1 MKTFCS
7 CFQAICWGRALRTR
21 GVQWAPQGGAA
32 GLFARGQRRRRLRL
46 LWNTEPLTL
55 RVKMSVGPGSD
66 LNTVSLGCAASCNID
81 IRRSV
86 RIPRKCQQEAFTVL
100 DACKLFYILS
110 GDLWNTG
117 GTPMPWSYWP
127 CRNCRQ
133 PKILRPHQKGNN
145 THGCCGYTVF
155 TLRLLETPMCQLFT
169 RPDTKKKVQPLC
181 CKFNQWALRVH
192 LSMVL
197 CRFEGRILSQY
208 VPTPS

>member
-100 DACKLFYILS
+100 FYILS

-133 PKILRPHQKGNN
+133 PKILRPHQNGNSIPTVAVGIPCLLWRYWKHRCVSCLQDQIQKRRFSLCAVN
-145 THGCCGYTVF
+145 SINELWGY
-155 TLRLLETPMCQLFT
+155 
-169 RPDTKKKVQPLC
+169 
-181 CKFNQWALRVH
+181 
-192 LSMVL
+192 
-197 CRFEGRILSQY
+197 I
-208 VPTPS
+208 